1 MNTRT
6 IWIAALGALW
16 IASTICFLHVP
27 SGSCEEPKIHL
38 EKLETGFYYTVQ
50 KGDTLWDLSQHFF
63 DSPWIWP
70 DLWRKNPDITNPHW
84 IYPGD
89 QVRIYRRTGSEQIN
103 EQIDQ
108 GQTHERSELKDTE
121 SELHVHFFY
130 PAIDSVGFVKKVPV
144 NPSGTIFSVK
154 EGKFLISTADLVY
167 VRSADTAQFQPG
179 DRFTV
184 YRTQTMR
191 DEKAEGDFGI
201 QHYLVGLLEIVDVQ
215 PAFSVAEIVESYRHI
230 EVGDRLM
237 PYVPREKK
245 ISLTDKTEGLEGMV
259 VAGEENQVLFA
270 NQTIVFI
277 NKGRQDGV
285 RKGQTYQ
292 VYYRQQ
298 AKPDPDSDETILLS
312 PVDFAEILVLH
323 TEPTTATAVV
333 TMAEKAIEPG
343 TKFH

>member
-1 MNTRT
+1 MTRHPT
-6 IWIAALGALW
+6 
-16 IASTICFLHVP
+16 H
-27 SGSCEEPKIHL
+27 KIGWVCLILVSWLLAPAQGRCDNPVDRVERL
-38 EKLETGFYYTVQ
+38 EAGFYYTIQ

-63 DSPWIWP
+63 DSPWVWP
-70 DLWRKNPDITNPHW
+70 DLWGKNQDLSNPHW

-89 QVRIYRRTGSEQIN
+89 QLRLYRRAGAEKLADTSLVQPVTPAETKGE
-103 EQIDQ
+103 
-108 GQTHERSELKDTE
+108 TLKA
-121 SELHVHFFY
+121 SSFYFY
-130 PAIDSVGFVKKVPV
+130 PAIDSVGFVRKEPV
-144 NPSGTIFSVK
+144 KPSGTLFSVK
-154 EGKFLISTADLVY
+154 EDKFMISTGDLVY
-167 VRSADTAQFQPG
+167 VRSANTTRFQPG

-191 DEKAEGDFGI
+191 NEKTKGDFGI
-201 QHYLVGLLEIVDVQ
+201 QHYLVGLLEIMDVQ

-230 EVGDRLM
+230 EVGDRLI
-237 PYVPREKK
+237 PYVPRDKK
-245 ISLTDKTEGLEGMV
+245 ISLTDKTPGLEGMV

-277 NKGRQDGV
+277 NKGQQDGV
-285 RKGQTYQ
+285 RKGQTYH

-298 AKPDPDSDETILLS
+298 AKPDPDTDETILLS